1 MVQWPHP
8 DVVTDRVSVGGR
20 DIAIT
25 HPRVAEDLI
34 DDLEY
39 EIDERLPYWADLWPS
54 GRVLADALAE
64 RPLEGRSVLEL
75 GCGLG
80 LPAIAAHLAGAR
92 VLATDWYEVAL
103 EYARRNAERLSPG
116 SPLDTMLV
124 DWTAPPPDL
133 TARAPFDLVVGAD
146 ILYEPRHGALLAG
159 LLPRLVDPGGE
170 VLIADP
176 RRPDAADLLDRL
188 HDAGWTLRTTEVRH
202 AARVDESGPVVKL
215 HALAPPSEGPST

>member
-8 DVVTDRVSVGGR
+8 DLVTDRVTVGAHR
-20 DIAIT
+20 IAIT

-34 DDLEY
+34 DEREY
-39 EIDERLPYWADLWPS
+39 EVDERLPYWADLWPS

-64 RPLEGRSVLEL
+64 RPLRGRTVLEL

-80 LPAIAAHLAGAR
+80 LPAITAHLAGAS

-103 EYARRNAERLSPG
+103 EYARRNAERQSPG

-124 DWTAPPPDL
+124 DWTAPPPEL
-133 TARAPFDLVVGAD
+133 LARAPFDLVVGAD
-146 ILYEPRHGALLAG
+146 VLYEPRHGPVLAD
-159 LLPRLVDPGGE
+159 LLPKLVEPAGE

-188 HDAGWTLRTTEVRH
+188 CDAGWELTTDEVRH
-202 AARVDESGPVVKL
+202 TARVDESGALVRL
-215 HALAPPSEGPST
+215 HSLTPPREGPRT